1 MYACPIS
8 LLLGTQRL
16 PRLVGLTKSLEMMLV
31 SSPVFPL
38 LLEYT
43 DFCFLLHLCSYSS
56 FFNKK
61 IKDISSCQLSKPI
74 KGGEAHELGLVDA
87 LASPNDLVNT
97 ARQWALDIYELR
109 RPWIKSLY
117 KTDKLE
123 PLGEAREILKFA
135 RAQAQKQA
143 ANLHHPLVCI
153 DVVEEGIV
161 AGPRAGLWKVLG
173 ISYNLCCLF

>member
-1 MYACPIS
+1 MSIRIS
-8 LLLGTQRL
+8 IFSYIRAAN
-16 PRLVGLTKSLEMMLV
+16 
-31 SSPVFPL
+31 PVFL
-38 LLEYT
+38 I
-43 DFCFLLHLCSYSS
+43 
-56 FFNKK
+56 KK

-153 DVVEEGIV
+153 DVIEEGIV

>member
-1 MYACPIS
+1 M
-8 LLLGTQRL
+8 
-16 PRLVGLTKSLEMMLV
+16 
-31 SSPVFPL
+31 
-38 LLEYT
+38 
-43 DFCFLLHLCSYSS
+43 
-56 FFNKK
+56 
-61 IKDISSCQLSKPI
+61 
-74 KGGEAHELGLVDA
+74 VDA

-153 DVVEEGIV
+153 DVVEEGILGGGLMGSGIATAMILSNYPV
-161 AGPRAGLWKVLG
+161 VLKEVNEKFLNAGIDRIKGR
-173 ISYNLCCLF
+173 II

>member
-1 MYACPIS
+1 MSIRIS
-8 LLLGTQRL
+8 VFSYIRAAT
-16 PRLVGLTKSLEMMLV
+16 
-31 SSPVFPL
+31 PVFL
-38 LLEYT
+38 I
-43 DFCFLLHLCSYSS
+43 
-56 FFNKK
+56 KK
-61 IKDISSCQLSKPI
+61 LKDISSCQLSKPI
-74 KGGEAHELGLVDA
+74 KGGEAYELGLVDA

-153 DVVEEGIV
+153 DVVEEGILGGGLMGSGIATAMILSNYPV
-161 AGPRAGLWKVLG
+161 VLKEVNEKFLNAGIDRIKGR
-173 ISYNLCCLF
+173 II

>member
-1 MYACPIS
+1 
-8 LLLGTQRL
+8 
-16 PRLVGLTKSLEMMLV
+16 MMLV

-43 DFCFLLHLCSYSS
+43 DFCFLLHSCSYSS

-109 RPWIKSLY
+109 RPWIKSLSG
-117 KTDKLE
+117 L
-123 PLGEAREILKFA
+123 RERFRDIK
-135 RAQAQKQA
+135 
-143 ANLHHPLVCI
+143 
-153 DVVEEGIV
+153 
-161 AGPRAGLWKVLG
+161 
-173 ISYNLCCLF
+173 